1 MGIERGTDKTIE
13 NLEELAI
20 QGQAL
25 YNIWTALEK
34 SLTGVPEKLAQSV
47 KTANELRISF
57 QQSFGIFDATSGSN
71 LVKNLVEFNN
81 GIRNL
86 EISTANLA
94 KNFQE
99 LGKSLNSFVYA
110 GSEQTLFSF
119 AKLVSLNEKFG
130 ITSGT
135 SIAALNTMTTQ
146 FGLTAKG
153 ATDFNNKLLQFATET
168 GQPFNKVFEQFNGS
182 IKEFYAVLD
191 PTKATSQFTAFQQ
204 LARGFG
210 AEISDF
216 MGVAKQF
223 NTLEGAAQFGA
234 NLNNVLSVVGGSF
247 DAMQASMM
255 SYDDRIK
262 YIIKSVAD
270 SREQIMQMDDISR
283 QAYVQQLTES
293 TKLKGETI
301 QAILN
306 NQQLVDST
314 EQLTTG
320 KQFDQMGGISEKRL
334 EQMAQNFT
342 KFGDRANLFMDQYTR
357 LGVRLERYVDVQTKK
372 VRDIQ
377 FKVLGEANQAVETS
391 RTPTQLINKITD
403 AFKNVSA
410 DDLKKR
416 FKSYMDESVQDT
428 KDAIKAVLRPA
439 GGDVLKVKTPGI
451 TSPPTGT
458 RVVGQLEEGI
468 NLTESIQKGIT
479 NGIAKAS
486 SKIQAKEMKITVDA
500 TPQLKALLSVKAVE
514 RKPYAGV
521 LGGPAGKTGGEI
533 P

>member
-1 MGIERGTDKTIE
+1 MGVQRGVDKTIE
-13 NLEELAI
+13 NLEDLAI
-20 QGQAL
+20 QGQSL

-34 SLTGVPEKLAQSV
+34 SLTGVPEKLGQSV

-81 GIRNL
+81 QIRNL
-86 EISTANLA
+86 EISTASLA
-94 KNFQE
+94 KNFQQ
-99 LGKSLNSFVYA
+99 LGRDLNSFVYA
-110 GSEQTLFSF
+110 GSEETLKSFS
-119 AKLVSLNEKFG
+119 KLVSLNEKFG
-130 ITSGT
+130 INSNT
-135 SIAALNTMTTQ
+135 SITALNTMTTQ
-146 FGLTAKG
+146 FGLSAKG
-153 ATDFNNKLLQFATET
+153 ASDFNSKLLEFAEKT

-182 IKEFYAVLD
+182 IKEFYTVLD

-204 LARGFG
+204 LARGLG
-210 AEISDF
+210 SEIGEF
-216 MGVAKQF
+216 MAVAKQF

-306 NQQLVDST
+306 NQQLVDSV
-314 EQLTTG
+314 EELTTG
-320 KQFDQMGGISEKRL
+320 KKFDQMQGISEKTL
-334 EQMAQNFT
+334 GQMAQNFT

-377 FKVLGEANQAVETS
+377 FKVLGEANQAIETS
-391 RTPTQLINKITD
+391 RTPAQLIHKITD
-403 AFKNVSA
+403 AFKNVSTE
-410 DDLKKR
+410 DLKKR
-416 FKSYMDESVQDT
+416 FKTYMQESAEDT
-428 KDAIKAVLRPA
+428 KNAINAVLRPA
-439 GGDVLKVKTPGI
+439 GGDVLKPKTPGVV
-451 TSPPTGT
+451 SPPSGT
-458 RVVGQLEEGI
+458 RVVGQLEEGV
-468 NLTESIQKGIT
+468 NLTENIQKGIASGIVEAT
-479 NGIAKAS
+479 N
-486 SKIQAKEMKITVDA
+486 KIQAKELIVTIKTN
-500 TPQLKALLSVKAVE
+500 ALLDSLAKVFVE
-514 RKPYAGV
+514 EKKPTAAILGAGAN
-521 LGGPAGKTGGEI
+521 PKSN